1 MPEPSKRKRGLHD
14 PSRFAKLVKRGKEQ
28 LKSYEGHALKEA
40 LLMSPLPHDSAPTY
54 KLVYP

>member
-14 PSRFAKLVKRGKEQ
+14 PSQFVKRGKEQ

-40 LLMSPLPHDSAPTY
+40 LLMSPLPHDSAPTC

>member
-1 MPEPSKRKRGLHD
+1 MLEPSKLKRGLYY

-40 LLMSPLPHDSAPTY
+40 LLMSPLPHDNAPTC
-54 KLVYP
+54 KLVYL